1 MINMY
6 KFCLAMAIINR
17 IINGTKNIMLNRFN
31 NAELFSKAIF
41 LKENF
46 GKNWCRFS
54 YIGVVLI
61 NGRNV
66 FLLALLSCGIAG
78 DAEYVSTVC
87 IPNNCIIKFCR
98 IAIVLIYIFLKELVL
113 CSIKPLIL

>member
-1 MINMY
+1 MY

-78 DAEYVSTVC
+78 DAEYVS
-87 IPNNCIIKFCR
+87 
-98 IAIVLIYIFLKELVL
+98 IVLV
-113 CSIKPLIL
+113 

>member
-46 GKNWCRFS
+46 GKT
-54 YIGVVLI
+54 GVDF
-61 NGRNV
+61 RT
-66 FLLALLSCGIAG
+66 S
-78 DAEYVSTVC
+78 VS
-87 IPNNCIIKFCR
+87 F
-98 IAIVLIYIFLKELVL
+98 
-113 CSIKPLIL
+113 